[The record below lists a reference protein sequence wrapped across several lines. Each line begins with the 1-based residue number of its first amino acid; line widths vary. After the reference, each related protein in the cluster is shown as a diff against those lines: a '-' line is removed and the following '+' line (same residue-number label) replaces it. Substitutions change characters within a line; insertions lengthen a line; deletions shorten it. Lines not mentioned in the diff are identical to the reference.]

1 MTAAIRAQF
10 ERCRGWIEAALAV
23 DAEATADQLLEQ
35 LLAGKAQL
43 WPAEDAAVITQ
54 CLISPE
60 GPLIHAWAGGGR
72 LASMAAL
79 RPGIEAWGRSMG
91 CIWITGES
99 RKAWDRLLA
108 PHGYVRDGDLLR
120 KAL

>member
-1 MTAAIRAQF
+1 MSAAIRAQF
-10 ERCRGWIEAALAV
+10 ARCRGWLDPALAV
-23 DAEATADQLLEQ
+23 DGEATPEQLLEQ
-35 LLAGKAQL
+35 LLAGRAML
-43 WPAEDAAVITQ
+43 WPGEESCVVTQ
-54 CLISPE
+54 CVLSPQ
-60 GPLIHAWAGGGR
+60 GPSIHVWCGGGK
-72 LASMAAL
+72 LSEMAAM

-108 PHGYVRDGDLLR
+108 PFGYVRDGDLLR

>member
-10 ERCRGWIEAALAV
+10 ARCRDWIEAALAV
-23 DAEATADQLLEQ
+23 DAEATADELLAQLV
-35 LLAGKAQL
+35 AGKAQL
-43 WPAEDAAVITQ
+43 WPGERACVITQ
-54 CLISPE
+54 CALTPD
-60 GPLIHAWAGGGR
+60 GPTLHVWCGGGE
-72 LASMAAL
+72 LSEMASL

-99 RKAWDRLLA
+99 RKAWDRLLK
-108 PHGYVRDGDLLR
+108 PFGYVRDGDRLR